1 MSKTKLMC
9 RIAMTGALCF
19 VLTLVSVKLG
29 NLHISFASLPIAVS
43 ALLFGP
49 FEAAAAA
56 LIGELLSQMLTY
68 GFTATTLL
76 WLIPPCLRAIIIGLS
91 ARRCLTDSSR
101 RLEDRPAMLFAVFLT
116 AASVT
121 TVSNTAVIWL
131 DSILYGYY
139 TFAYVFGDFIIR
151 LATGLITAVGIG
163 AVSMPLVRTLRRIPS
178 FTR

>member
-1 MSKTKLMC
+1 
-9 RIAMTGALCF
+9 
-19 VLTLVSVKLG
+19 
-29 NLHISFASLPIAVS
+29 
-43 ALLFGP
+43 
-49 FEAAAAA
+49 
-56 LIGELLSQMLTY
+56 
-68 GFTATTLL
+68 
-76 WLIPPCLRAIIIGLS
+76 
-91 ARRCLTDSSR
+91 
-101 RLEDRPAMLFAVFLT
+101 MLFTVFLT